1 VKSPGGAAFQA
12 AVGALWALSSGSVA
26 VLQHISWILT
36 QSVHQRMQRGLE
48 FFVVTQLAT
57 R

>member
-1 VKSPGGAAFQA
+1 MKSPGGAAFQA